1 MRCGEMG
8 GAKTRV
14 RDLLRVKSGED
25 ATMHTLARPGHPF
38 LLPTQAKSMKPLYG
52 SVASRRTRTF

>member
-14 RDLLRVKSGED
+14 RDLPRVKSGED
-25 ATMHTLARPGHPF
+25 ATMHILTRPGHPF
-38 LLPTQAKSMKPLYG
+38 LLPTYAKSMKPLYG